1 MTDAGTTPVADQQVF
16 RDVIGRFT
24 SGVTVITTA
33 VDGVRFGTTA
43 SAFSSLSMDP
53 PMVLVCLNK
62 TSDTQAAVL
71 KAGAFAVNILAE
83 GQQDLAYR
91 FARKGDKWGDLEH
104 GVGHRGVPVLH
115 GTLAHLECEVG
126 ETVTGGTHTVFL
138 AHVAVASGHD
148 GTPLTYYRGRFGR
161 LESVREEEA
170 YQAVRAYVLGRR
182 CALDE
187 PLEPGAVGEELDIEP
202 TYVTYALVR
211 LAGDHVVSRTAD
223 SQFVPTP
230 LTVEVAD
237 QMFAARCV
245 VELGVADA
253 TVGHIA
259 DDDLAVLDGYAA
271 RLAAIVADGASTLA
285 QFLEASHGY
294 HRHFV
299 GLGGSPQ
306 LGDTYERLGI
316 SALWREAIAELDW
329 RHQFD
334 VTHHAELTKAC
345 RDGDV
350 ALARKHIRDHTQQVR
365 RLVREVIDKAG
376 GAL

>member
-1 MTDAGTTPVADQQVF
+1 MSAPVDQQAF

-24 SGVTVITTA
+24 SGVTVITTS

-43 SAFSSLSMDP
+43 SAFSSLSMEP

-71 KAGAFAVNILAE
+71 EAGVFAVNILAE

-91 FARKGDKWGDLEH
+91 FARKGDKFGDLAH
-104 GVGHRGVPVLH
+104 DAGRHGVPVLR

-138 AHVAVASGHD
+138 AHVTVASGRD

-170 YQAVRAYVLGRR
+170 YQAVRRYVLERR
-182 CALDE
+182 CALDR
-187 PLEPGAVGEELDIEP
+187 PLEPTEVAEALGIEP
-202 TYVTYALVR
+202 THVTYALVR
-211 LAGDHVVSRTAD
+211 LAGDRTVSRTAD
-223 SQFVPTP
+223 SRFVPTP
-230 LTVEVAD
+230 VTVEVAD
-237 QMFAARCV
+237 QMFFARCV
-245 VELGVADA
+245 VELGIADTAAGRLADA
-253 TVGHIA
+253 
-259 DDDLAVLDGYAA
+259 DLAVLDGFAA
-271 RLAAIVADGASTLA
+271 RLASIVADDTSTLA
-285 QFLEASHGY
+285 EFLDASHGY

-306 LGDTYERLGI
+306 LSDTYERLGI
-316 SALWREAIAELDW
+316 SALWREAIAAHDW
-329 RHQFD
+329 RHKFD
-334 VTHHAELTKAC
+334 VTHHAELTAAC

-350 ALARKHIRDHTQQVR
+350 ARARQLIIEHTEQVR
-365 RLVREVIDKAG
+365 QLVREVIDRAG

>member
-1 MTDAGTTPVADQQVF
+1 MSTPVDQQAF

-33 VDGVRFGTTA
+33 VDGARFGTTA
-43 SAFSSLSMDP
+43 SAFSSLSMEP

-62 TSDTQAAVL
+62 TSETQAAVL

-91 FARKGDKWGDLEH
+91 FAGKGDKFGDLAH
-104 GVGHRGVPVLH
+104 DVGRNDVPVLR

-138 AHVAVASGHD
+138 AHVAVAAGHD

-170 YQAVRAYVLGRR
+170 YQAVRRYVLERR
-182 CALDE
+182 CALDR
-187 PLEPGAVGEELDIEP
+187 PLESAEVAEALGIEP
-202 TYVTYALVR
+202 THVTYALVR
-211 LAGDHVVSRTAD
+211 LAGDRIVSRTAD
-223 SQFVPTP
+223 SRFVPTP
-230 LTVEVAD
+230 VTVEVAD
-237 QMFAARCV
+237 QMFFARCV
-245 VELGVADA
+245 VELGIADTAAGRLADA
-253 TVGHIA
+253 
-259 DDDLAVLDGYAA
+259 DLTVLDGYAT
-271 RLAAIVADGASTLA
+271 RLASIVADDTSTLA
-285 QFLEASHGY
+285 EFLDASHGY

-306 LGDTYERLGI
+306 LSDTYERLGI
-316 SALWREAIAELDW
+316 SALWREAIATHDW
-329 RHQFD
+329 RHLFD
-334 VTHHAELTKAC
+334 VTHHAELTTAC
-345 RDGDV
+345 RAGDV
-350 ALARKHIRDHTQQVR
+350 ARARQLIIEHTEQVR
-365 RLVREVIDKAG
+365 QLVRDVIDRAG

>member
-1 MTDAGTTPVADQQVF
+1 MTETSMPVADQQVF

-33 VDGVRFGTTA
+33 LDGARFGTTA
-43 SAFSSLSMDP
+43 SAFSSLSMEP

-62 TSDTQAAVL
+62 TSETGAAVL
-71 KAGAFAVNILAE
+71 RAGAFAVNILAE

-91 FARKGDKWGDLEH
+91 FAGKGDKFGDLAH
-104 GVGHRGVPVLH
+104 DTGHRGVPVLH

-138 AHVAVASGHD
+138 AHVAHATGHD

-170 YQAVRAYVLGRR
+170 YQAVRSYVLERR
-182 CALDE
+182 CALDQ
-187 PLEPGAVGEELDIEP
+187 PLEAAEVAEQLGIEP
-202 TYVTYALVR
+202 THVTYALVR

-223 SQFVPTP
+223 SGFVPTP
-230 LTVEVAD
+230 VTVEVAD
-237 QMFAARCV
+237 QMFTARCLI
-245 VELGVADA
+245 ELGVADSMI
-253 TVGHIA
+253 GRIA
-259 DDDLAVLDGYAA
+259 DEDLAVLDGFAA
-271 RLAAIVADGASTLA
+271 RLASIVADDTSTLVE
-285 QFLEASHGY
+285 FLDASHGY

-306 LGDTYERLGI
+306 LVDTYRRLGI
-316 SALWREAIAELDW
+316 SALWREAIAAHDW
-329 RHQFD
+329 RRRFD
-334 VTHHAELTKAC
+334 VAHHAELTEAC
-345 RDGDV
+345 RDGDP
-350 ALARKHIRDHTQQVR
+350 LRARRLIIEHTDQVK
-365 RLVREVIDKAG
+365 RLVRDVIAQAG